1 MNEIGVAYRCR
12 LDLLEKNWMARKS
25 QLDRRQWESYRDE
38 WFAAVSDAGF
48 VLGLHPPDEW
58 EDLMNLLGLRNYSVD
73 LILSTPDRAADFR
86 KELRAHGFE

>member
-1 MNEIGVAYRCR
+1 VNEIGVAYR
-12 LDLLEKNWMARKS
+12 
-25 QLDRRQWESYRDE
+25 QWERCRDE
-38 WFAAVSDAGF
+38 WFATVSDAGF

-58 EDLMNLLGLRNYSVD
+58 EDLMNCDYPPD